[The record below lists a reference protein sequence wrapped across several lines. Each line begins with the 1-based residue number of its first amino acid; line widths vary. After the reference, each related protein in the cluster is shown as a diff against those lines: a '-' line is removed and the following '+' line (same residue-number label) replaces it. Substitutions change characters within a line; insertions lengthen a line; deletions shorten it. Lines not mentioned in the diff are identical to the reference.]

1 MLHLS
6 TIDESVHHT
15 LLSLMEKDYLRDFA
29 LVGGTSL
36 ALRYGHRNSID
47 IDLFSPVQFD
57 GEILRMT
64 LEIDYKNFDF
74 TGSNKYMMFC
84 YINQA
89 KTDFVFHPHHLL
101 KPFDTI
107 DGIRMFSIEDVA
119 AMKLQAVTQ
128 RGSKKDFYD
137 VWQLLQIM
145 TAQQLIKIYAA
156 KYTDSQV
163 WMLLNSLIYFTD
175 AEQQAPPKIFINNL
189 SWDKVK
195 KTIIKAFKSIAI

>member
-1 MLHLS
+1 MLHLN

-15 LLSLMEKDYLRDFA
+15 LLSLMGKDYLRDFA

-47 IDLFSPVQFD
+47 IDLFSPIKFD

-64 LEIDYKNFDF
+64 LEIDYKSFDF

-84 YINQA
+84 YINQV
-89 KTDFVFHPHHLL
+89 KTDFILHPHRLL
-101 KPFDTI
+101 KQIEVI
-107 DGIRMFSIEDVA
+107 DNIRMFSIEDVT

-137 VWQLLQIM
+137 VWQLLQVM
-145 TAQQLIKIYAA
+145 TAQKLIEIYAA
-156 KYTDSQV
+156 KYTESQV
-163 WMLLNSLIYFTD
+163 WMLLNSLLYFID
-175 AEQQAPPKIFINNL
+175 AEQQAPPEIFINNL
-189 SWDKVK
+189 TWDKVK
-195 KTIIKAFKSIAI
+195 KTIIKAFKNVTI

>member
-15 LLSLMEKDYLRDFA
+15 LLSLMGKDYLRDFA

-47 IDLFSPVQFD
+47 IDLFSPIKFD

-84 YINQA
+84 YINQV
-89 KTDFVFHPHHLL
+89 KTDFVLHPHHLL
-101 KPFDTI
+101 KPIEVI
-107 DGIRMFSIEDVA
+107 DGIRMFSIEDVT

-137 VWQLLQIM
+137 VWQLLQVM
-145 TAQQLIKIYAA
+145 TAQQLIEIYAA
-156 KYTDSQV
+156 KYSESQV
-163 WMLLNSLIYFTD
+163 WMLLNSLLYFTD
-175 AEQQAPPKIFINNL
+175 AEQQEPPKILINNL
-189 SWDKVK
+189 TWDKVK
-195 KTIIKAFKSIAI
+195 KTIIKAFKNITI

>member
-6 TIDESVHHT
+6 TIDESVHHI

-47 IDLFSPVQFD
+47 IDLFSPIKFNA
-57 GEILRMT
+57 EFLSMT

-74 TGSNKYMMFC
+74 SGSNKYMMFC
-84 YINQA
+84 YINQV
-89 KTDFVFHPHHLL
+89 KTDFVFHPYQLL
-101 KPFDTI
+101 KPIDVI
-107 DGIRMFSIEDVA
+107 DGIRMFSIEDVT

-137 VWQLLQIM
+137 IWQLLQIM
-145 TAQQLIKIYAA
+145 TAKQLIDIYAA
-156 KYTDSQV
+156 KYTESQV
-163 WMLLNSLIYFTD
+163 WMLLNSLIYFVD
-175 AEQQAPPKIFINNL
+175 AEKQAQPKIFINKL
-189 SWDKVK
+189 SWDTVK
-195 KTIIKAFKSIAI
+195 KTIVKAFKNITL

>member
-1 MLHLS
+1 
-6 TIDESVHHT
+6 
-15 LLSLMEKDYLRDFA
+15 
-29 LVGGTSL
+29 
-36 ALRYGHRNSID
+36 
-47 IDLFSPVQFD
+47 
-57 GEILRMT
+57 MT